1 MSNLENPFLKFLQ
14 WMHRMFRRI
23 MPGNPD
29 NVTSLKLE
37 AKSEVPE
44 PDPER
49 PQSFSAAEHRRVDV
63 CDWCSSDLLP
73 SPAIT
78 IQEDKQDD
86 KGLEQT
92 KPNPFFTTFMSRST
106 PAQLHFPMED
116 TLPSTAM
123 LHETK
128 RTQLK
133 RGSEGSQEIVGGLLS
148 TSLSQHVPLG
158 FISTDV
164 DSHDNNKLKVT
175 EDQRYPEN
183 ANSVRFSTNPSKS
196 VHSSNIQGSQT
207 SNVPVQVTAVPQT
220 ANPSTESTEASG
232 GSSPREGYRQ
242 DTETFPSKDASINTL
257 YEFSPKDVEV
267 DQSETFGFSSD
278 KALQFTGEQYAVH
291 LPIYDSSDTDVEQ
304 DETSSRGSSSVWI
317 NRNKSSFSIKTYESS
332 EGSPESSPDQAE
344 DIPYSAASPNDQEKA
359 DPELDIPKEEL
370 QAGQVKASFS
380 TTGKDTTISTVF
392 MNQILLGDDTKV
404 KPKPPEVGHQD
415 SYQRAEASSSRDFET
430 EEQQKS
436 PFTSSGKEARVDG
449 TAPTPY
455 VADEFPF
462 DIPRIET
469 IPDETDDKSD
479 LQGEEQPARHRSID
493 LIRISPSSSSFMN
506 RQIYS
511 EPAISKL
518 ASDDEEI
525 RKPSKN
531 KTRPDEDQ
539 DQENYNQKGGI
550 TLKDSKLMQIEPAG
564 RHTVNLTEH
573 RPSLLSLSDQDT
585 SAAQGETTRN
595 STSVSDEETTGLP
608 KTGATSEEVIGEAS
622 SQQEEDTALN
632 IEESGQEYTRGKMSL
647 SLPRLHYSVEANDT
661 TSRYHSLV
669 EISKSV
675 SSSQAQSSK
684 HDQKIKDAALLK
696 VPTKVIKQ
704 HNSER
709 GSNLNQP
716 SKSQKKHQS
725 KYQSL
730 TPALKVH
737 SLSII
742 QRSESESEKKTKLK
756 TTVSDKGVL
765 ARAHSRQDAEGE
777 NHLGN
782 QLLSDVQLNI
792 ATETFM
798 PSVSA
803 QTQTEVTQTTPD
815 EVNLGDNLQQET
827 RLPAETGSSQDVEGE
842 NHPGGQPSR
851 SRSEEVPTGAES
863 RQDVEGEHY
872 PGDSTLSD
880 VQLDVDPGTSVS
892 SLADQEVLTEN
903 YSSLEVGEDKP
914 SSELS
919 SSSTAELGKE
929 ASHTHVR
936 TSEAQASRKPPQ
948 PSSNQT
954 ETSDLAHQ
962 KEDFFAN
969 MIASAMKEVEMEQR
983 SAEVQKHHPKPTE
996 RCKKAILFPE
1006 VVVAD
1011 QEKGIL
1017 SFKMHKYVLEQDR
1030 TVAAKQ
1036 HKSKS
1041 GSAKSHSTCK
1051 YVRKN
1056 EDSRKRQES
1065 RETSLT
1071 TQNADPQ
1078 LMTSTVPNNENV
1090 QQSDEV
1096 EVVLPKEGPHRQARA
1111 S

>member
-1 MSNLENPFLKFLQ
+1 MEFLHLQSSQPWLILNLTFIQQ

-415 SYQRAEASSSRDFET
+415 SYQR
-430 EEQQKS
+430 
-436 PFTSSGKEARVDG
+436 
-449 TAPTPY
+449 
-455 VADEFPF
+455 
-462 DIPRIET
+462 
-469 IPDETDDKSD
+469 
-479 LQGEEQPARHRSID
+479 
-493 LIRISPSSSSFMN
+493 
-506 RQIYS
+506 
-511 EPAISKL
+511 
-518 ASDDEEI
+518 
-525 RKPSKN
+525 
-531 KTRPDEDQ
+531 
-539 DQENYNQKGGI
+539 
-550 TLKDSKLMQIEPAG
+550 IEPAG